1 MFPGAIANLLFLF
14 LVLSGL
20 GVAMVPI
27 IVIAQP
33 ILPKTIEPEDREGKA
48 ENLTQFLE
56 NQTEF
61 SPATKR

>member
-1 MFPGAIANLLFLF
+1 MFPGAVANLLFLF
-14 LVLSGL
+14 LVLAVVGITI
-20 GVAMVPI
+20 VPI

-33 ILPKTIEPEDREGKA
+33 ILPKTIEPANRTGLA
-48 ENLTQFLE
+48 ENLTEFYE